1 MQSFLFPQ
9 NLKLLNTLL
18 GFLEDIKDYG
28 DKISQIIQ
36 KAVGRNRKKNV
47 LKGEGMVQ
55 SEMQKRTRMKHIML
69 WNETREIKY

>member
-1 MQSFLFPQ
+1 MGTKYHRLYKRQWE
-9 NLKLLNTLL
+9 
-18 GFLEDIKDYG
+18 GIE
-28 DKISQIIQ
+28 
-36 KAVGRNRKKNV
+36 KNV